1 MNKPVPKSFERLRE
15 VLSEMT
21 GNDASEI
28 HLDSHLEEDLGFN
41 LDEDFSRLLRKIDDE
56 FSVSL
61 DYEDSL
67 NELTD
72 AGETVIELAKLIDNE
87 LELGWCCRLLTTQS
101 CSTLPYLIVVLLT
114 NQILVP
120 PRTSQMSAW
129 SFWVT
134 QS

>member
-87 LELGWCCRLLTTQS
+87 LELG
-101 CSTLPYLIVVLLT
+101 
-114 NQILVP
+114 
-120 PRTSQMSAW
+120 
-129 SFWVT
+129 
-134 QS
+134 